1 MLLLQTWKPR
11 SPNAV
16 HLHTKLKHRACM
28 QCIVVTTKHTVAR
41 SSPHSYRSP
50 KVGPA
55 NQRNRTTTCA
65 MYVVLDRYVPT
76 PS

>member
-1 MLLLQTWKPR
+1 MLPLQTWKPSVPKR
-11 SPNAV
+11 SAS
-16 HLHTKLKHRACM
+16 TKLEHRACM

-65 MYVVLDRYVPT
+65 MYVLDRWYVPR